1 MKVEE
6 YLGKLDR
13 DIKNFEMEIN
23 INGQNEQK
31 ETYLPE
37 NNRNDYLNQ
46 RKSKFQKLNKIKKM
60 IF

>member
-46 RKSKFQKLNKIKKM
+46 RKSNF
-60 IF
+60 